1 MEIQSKV
8 IKNTDNS
15 SPVKAYATIVLNNN
29 IAIHGFRIIDIGTD
43 DNDAMFVA
51 MPSNR
56 NSDGKYYDMAFPT
69 RSEVKEDI
77 INSVIGNYVD
87 NPSSLPVE
95 KSPVDMKITVRLHKT
110 KAYGDEVPAVGEIRL
125 SDSFVISGIKIIC
138 SDGNIDYEMPK
149 IKSKDGNY
157 YDMAVPLNDRFGQLL
172 KEKVLSEYGLLSTQI
187 LCGNINH
194 ADLTAEGEVAYKL
207 FKNNSIAQKVIN
219 QLSEREIKYSAKIN
233 ARETTICFLKSD
245 FETVREISLNAASET
260 EKSHQKL

>member
-1 MEIQSKV
+1 MKNRIVLQVAQYGYMDIQSKV

-138 SDGNIDYEMPK
+138 RDGNIDYEMPK

-157 YDMAVPLNDRFGQLL
+157 YDMAVPLNDRFNLFLEKIKAKKDGKEIEAFVKDITKEGYL
-172 KEKVLSEYGLLSTQI
+172 KVEVN
-187 LCGNINH
+187 NI
-194 ADLTAEGEVAYKL
+194 E
-207 FKNNSIAQKVIN
+207 
-219 QLSEREIKYSAKIN
+219 
-233 ARETTICFLKSD
+233 ETW
-245 FETVREISLNAASET
+245 ISRASLDIDT
-260 EKSHQKL
+260 FY

>member
-77 INSVIGNYVD
+77 INSVIKNYGD
-87 NPSSLPVE
+87 NSSSPLAD

-110 KAYGDEVPAVGEIRL
+110 TAYGDNVPA
-125 SDSFVISGIKIIC
+125 SG
-138 SDGNIDYEMPK
+138 YP
-149 IKSKDGNY
+149 
-157 YDMAVPLNDRFGQLL
+157 VPF
-172 KEKVLSEYGLLSTQI
+172 S
-187 LCGNINH
+187 
-194 ADLTAEGEVAYKL
+194 
-207 FKNNSIAQKVIN
+207 
-219 QLSEREIKYSAKIN
+219 
-233 ARETTICFLKSD
+233 
-245 FETVREISLNAASET
+245 VRSLR
-260 EKSHQKL
+260 Q

>member
-1 MEIQSKV
+1 MLQVAQYGYMDIQSKV

-29 IAIHGFRIIDIGTD
+29 IAINGFRIIDIGTD

-95 KSPVDMKITVRLHKT
+95 KSPVDMKITVRLHKHT
-110 KAYGDEVPAVGEIRL
+110 V
-125 SDSFVISGIKIIC
+125 
-138 SDGNIDYEMPK
+138 M
-149 IKSKDGNY
+149 
-157 YDMAVPLNDRFGQLL
+157 RF
-172 KEKVLSEYGLLSTQI
+172 LLS
-187 LCGNINH
+187 
-194 ADLTAEGEVAYKL
+194 V
-207 FKNNSIAQKVIN
+207 
-219 QLSEREIKYSAKIN
+219 
-233 ARETTICFLKSD
+233 KSD
-245 FETVREISLNAASET
+245 CLIALLSQE
-260 EKSHQKL
+260 

>member
-1 MEIQSKV
+1 MLQVAQYGYMDIQSKV

-138 SDGNIDYEMPK
+138 RDGN
-149 IKSKDGNY
+149 
-157 YDMAVPLNDRFGQLL
+157 
-172 KEKVLSEYGLLSTQI
+172 
-187 LCGNINH
+187 
-194 ADLTAEGEVAYKL
+194 
-207 FKNNSIAQKVIN
+207 
-219 QLSEREIKYSAKIN
+219 
-233 ARETTICFLKSD
+233 
-245 FETVREISLNAASET
+245 LNAWFCFFNCISRNG
-260 EKSHQKL
+260 